1 MRKLTAIVAIVAAGL
16 FLSPAA
22 IAATGKAAAV
32 EQGTKKKKVAKRQ
45 CRTFVECLKSS
56 PRKAKATRS
65 VKKGKSKSVADQS
78 TAEVVSWDKAG
89 KYSPGSIVVST
100 RDRLLYLVMDSGKA
114 RRYSVG
120 VGKEG
125 FQWSGNSKIV
135 AKAEWPTWRP
145 PAAMIAREAEKGH
158 ILPEMMEGGPGNPL
172 GARALYIGGTLFRI
186 HGTNNPGS
194 IGGNVSSGCIRMMNT
209 DVIELYSK
217 VKVGARVYVY

>member
-1 MRKLTAIVAIVAAGL
+1 MRKLTAILAILLAG
-16 FLSPAA
+16 FLMTPVVQ
-22 IAATGKAAAV
+22 AATGKATTV
-32 EQGTKKKKVAKRQ
+32 EQGATKKKKVAKKQ
-45 CRTFVECLKSS
+45 CRTFIECLNAK
-56 PRKAKATRS
+56 PRSTSARNS
-65 VKKGKSKSVADQS
+65 KKGKTKGAADQS

-100 RDRLLYLVMDSGKA
+100 RERLLYYVLENGKA
-114 RRYSVG
+114 RRYRVG

-135 AKAEWPTWRP
+135 AKTEWPTWRP
-145 PAAMIAREAEKGH
+145 PSAMIAREAAKGH
-158 ILPEMMEGGPGNPL
+158 ILPEEMKGGPNNPM
-172 GARALYIGGTLFRI
+172 GARALYIGGTLYRI

-209 DVIELYSK
+209 DVIELYGK